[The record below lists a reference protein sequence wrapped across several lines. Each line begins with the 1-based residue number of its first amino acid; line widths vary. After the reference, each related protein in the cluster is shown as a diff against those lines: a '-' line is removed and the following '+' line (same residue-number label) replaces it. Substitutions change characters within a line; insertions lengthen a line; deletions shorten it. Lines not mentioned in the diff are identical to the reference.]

1 MKKYLL
7 LFVFICLL
15 GCSSTSKQSKEAEI
29 IQCPRVFFSLENNV
43 YSAGKN
49 DDIDLEEVSYKASL
63 NNHGF
68 ATNCFSSINYK
79 NYNLDLLIVV
89 EPISPKTS
97 NIKLPIFVLLYD
109 KSNKLIDKQFFK
121 IVGNLIYSNET
132 LDYETTDIIGNLNIL
147 LDLDKE
153 LDSITIGFV
162 KIN

>member
-1 MKKYLL
+1 M
-7 LFVFICLL
+7 
-15 GCSSTSKQSKEAEI
+15 
-29 IQCPRVFFSLENNV
+29 
-43 YSAGKN
+43 
-49 DDIDLEEVSYKASL
+49 
-63 NNHGF
+63 
-68 ATNCFSSINYK
+68 
-79 NYNLDLLIVV
+79 
-89 EPISPKTS
+89 
-97 NIKLPIFVLLYD
+97 PIFVLLYD